1 MRVLKYKKIPHFGN
15 NSNHRITETES
26 LSWLG
31 TGISIT
37 SGRVKPN
44 LWVQIS
50 SFSEMMRSYE
60 CDSNIRHKE
69 YKA

>member
-15 NSNHRITETES
+15 NSNHRIIETDS

-37 SGRVKPN
+37 SGRVKPY

-60 CDSNIRHKE
+60 CDSNIRRKE